1 VVTIITASLGE
12 IPLTTLHHELKRL
25 VFLAKMEASL
35 GLVRN
40 KSHIT
45 VIVDVVASLVFDV
58 GDLITKQMDVL
69 HLMKKLINARPLL
82 QLKLVKLQKIHGI
95 LTLEQTSI

>member
-1 VVTIITASLGE
+1 VVTIIAASLGE

-35 GLVRN
+35 GLIGN

-45 VIVDVVASLVFDV
+45 VIMDVVASLVFDV
-58 GDLITKQMDVL
+58 GDLIT
-69 HLMKKLINARPLL
+69 RPLL
-82 QLKLVKLQKIHGI
+82 
-95 LTLEQTSI
+95 